1 MYVPRSSGTL
11 DGSQLMMFQWR
22 NLTPVYLSVQG
33 VLIENT
39 TSHSQALQSVLSI
52 ATTGGLLPHFPNICP
67 WQHPTYLHL
76 QPSEPYIYSRTL
88 YRSKLSKNKSISFPP
103 SLSTAIASMTEG
115 FSFAYLKEAFIAALL
130 VLVAAQRAVKSGTKP
145 EERLSN
151 NVPTPTPGS
160 DTDLEN
166 NQLWQVL
173 SKQVQTLRTEM
184 EESRKSAEDAAE
196 NNANANGAVAE
207 AEDGGCK
214 GCVDY

>member
-1 MYVPRSSGTL
+1 
-11 DGSQLMMFQWR
+11 MMFQWR

-173 SKQVQTLRTEM
+173 SKQVLSKQVLSKQVQTLRTEM